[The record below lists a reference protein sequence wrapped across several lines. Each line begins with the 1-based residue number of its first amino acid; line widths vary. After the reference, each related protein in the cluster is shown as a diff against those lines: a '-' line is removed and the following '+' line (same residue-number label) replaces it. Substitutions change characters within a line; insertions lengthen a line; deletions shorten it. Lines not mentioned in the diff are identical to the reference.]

1 MNEQQYLRYLS
12 YRFIKPFYR
21 SSTPDWKCP
30 HCENGLLSLRKDSLS
45 YEETPDS
52 RSLHSHPD
60 WEPDWID
67 YRFTASFECNKC
79 TGITFVCGIGNEIF
93 YPAVEAGDEDFEDIE
108 FIPKYFEP
116 AIPLFAIPKGCPD
129 SIGKILK
136 SAFSV
141 AWADLASGC
150 NRLRVAVEKLIFEL
164 DPSLNGTLH
173 QKLEA
178 LSESH
183 REPAHLLMAI
193 KWLGN
198 DASHDGSLR
207 ECDLAFGFRAMES
220 VLKDLYANERDELR
234 DLASIVN
241 AGRGSPA
248 RT

>member
-1 MNEQQYLRYLS
+1 MGLS
-12 YRFIKPFYR
+12 FGKMAIDGTNRVRF
-21 SSTPDWKCP
+21 
-30 HCENGLLSLRKDSLS
+30 
-45 YEETPDS
+45 
-52 RSLHSHPD
+52 
-60 WEPDWID
+60 
-67 YRFTASFECNKC
+67 SFLYK
-79 TGITFVCGIGNEIF
+79 
-93 YPAVEAGDEDFEDIE
+93 
-108 FIPKYFEP
+108 KQ
-116 AIPLFAIPKGCPD
+116 
-129 SIGKILK
+129 
-136 SAFSV
+136 
-141 AWADLASGC
+141 
-150 NRLRVAVEKLIFEL
+150 KLIFEL